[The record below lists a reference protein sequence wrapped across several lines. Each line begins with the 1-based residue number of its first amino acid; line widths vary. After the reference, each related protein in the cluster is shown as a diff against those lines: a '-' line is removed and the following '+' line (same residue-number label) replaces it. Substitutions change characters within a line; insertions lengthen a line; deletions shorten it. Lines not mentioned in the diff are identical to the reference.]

1 MMTDREKIEVQSMIS
16 NLLEIPSDNVC
27 FIPSPEEGNDN
38 VLYMIR
44 TEDEDIMLVIDEV
57 PAPYEIIEAIES

>member
-16 NLLEIPSDNVC
+16 NLLEIPSDNVG